1 VVLAVAVES
10 VVGLIDLQPR
20 EMRRVQGILRW
31 YRWALAIGAVG
42 IVVVA
47 LYAGVTALQSAWR
60 TGEWELD
67 FFDQLLLLGVGVV
80 QSMPLLLRAVLEP
93 VARVTAKQVA
103 GAAVALRMA
112 AEARDTRLASHA
124 RELTEALEKEPV
136 PALPAAFGPF
146 QRPNGDLASDKALAA
161 AFLLPF
167 GFLALAVAVFVGISS
182 DDLTARLVI
191 GAGCGA
197 FGTGTSAWGVA
208 FARQARSL
216 RRPFR
221 IEADEL
227 GLRWTRT
234 YPGKRQYQVPW
245 DEMRSIFIISYLRGL
260 RTHYAL
266 VVDAHDVALAWEVR
280 AGDSDAR
287 LADSDRLTWLV
298 LARTKLPL
306 LDLSKAAELV
316 TTQRWK
322 RSYADAAGIFRSPA
336 PSGPPLW
343 PEMPR
348 PVSRRKLVAAT
359 AVCFL
364 PLLLLPLLY
373 RVGTGL
379 ERYQMRQLTALL
391 AQVRSHQPL
400 FHDALAAPNGL
411 WPLHEPSPQDPNGYA
426 YVDGAYVISPGE
438 ASDGQPSPVA
448 EAYAPGMYSDVAVEV
463 TVRQAGGDISFGDI
477 GLALHV
483 VGTGAEVNFGISS
496 DFWTVAHYE
505 GCTSND
511 QRDDLCGR
519 FSSQNA
525 SAIHREPGGANRLDA
540 ILRGNEVICFIND
553 IYVGTF
559 YDPLPQDG
567 QVGFGSFL
575 TGAPAAFSDFTIY
588 PL

>member
-1 VVLAVAVES
+1 MAVES
-10 VVGLIDLQPR
+10 VVGLIDLRPR
-20 EMRRVQGILRW
+20 EMRKVQGILRW

-47 LYAGVTALQSAWR
+47 FHAALAALQSAWR
-60 TGEWELD
+60 TGEWEID
-67 FFDQLLLLGVGVV
+67 FFDQLLLLGVGIV
-80 QSMPLLLRAVLEP
+80 QSMPLLLRAVLVP

-103 GAAVALRMA
+103 GGAVALRLA

-136 PALPAAFGPF
+136 PALSASFGPF

-161 AFLLPF
+161 AFLLLF
-167 GFLALAVAVFVGISS
+167 GFLALAVAVIVGISS

-191 GAGCGA
+191 GVVCGV
-197 FGTGTSAWGVA
+197 FGAGTSAWGVA

-234 YPGKRQYQVPW
+234 YPGKRQNQVPW
-245 DEMRSIFIISYLRGL
+245 GEMRSIFIISYLRGL

-266 VVDAHDVALAWEVR
+266 VVDARSATLAWEVR

-287 LADSDRLTWLV
+287 LADSDRLTRLV

-306 LDLSKAAELV
+306 LDLSKAAELI

-322 RSYADAAGIFRSPA
+322 RSYADAAGIFKSPA

-348 PVSRRKLVAAT
+348 PVSRRKLVAAV
-359 AVCFL
+359 AACFL
-364 PLLLLPLLY
+364 PLLLLPILY
-373 RVGTGL
+373 GVGAGL
-379 ERYQMRQLTALL
+379 ERYQMQQLTALL

-400 FHDALAAPNGL
+400 FHDALAAPDGL
-411 WPLHEPSPQDPNGYA
+411 WPLHDPSSQDANGYA
-426 YVDGAYVISPGE
+426 YIGGAYVITPGE
-438 ASDGQPSPVA
+438 TPDGQPAAVA
-448 EAYAPGMYSDVAVEV
+448 EAYAPGMYRDMAVEV
-463 TVRQAGGDISFGDI
+463 TVRQIGGDLSYGDI

-483 VGTGAEVNFGISS
+483 VGIGAEVKFGISG
-496 DFWTVAHYE
+496 DFWRVAHYD
-505 GCTSND
+505 GCTSDD
-511 QRDDLCGR
+511 QRDDICGR
-519 FSSQNA
+519 FSSQNV
-525 SAIHREPGGANRLDA
+525 SAIHREPRAANRLDA

-553 IYVGTF
+553 VYVGTF
-559 YDPLPQDG
+559 VDPLPQEG
-567 QVGFGSFL
+567 RVGFGSFL